1 MAQALTVKVENAT
14 ATEPLAG
21 EVPLETLPNGG
32 GGLPQLNLDTFP
44 SQIFWLI
51 LAFFALYWLMSKIA
65 LPRIASVLE
74 ERADAIA
81 GDLDRAEELKR
92 KAEEAEAAYKQ
103 ALADARAKAQ
113 AIAAETR
120 AEIQKEV
127 DAATARADAE
137 ISARA
142 AEGEKRI
149 AEMRET
155 AIQGVR
161 EVAEETAIAVV
172 ERILPGVAD
181 DQAVRSAVH
190 ARLG

>member
-1 MAQALTVKVENAT
+1 MAQAPT
-14 ATEPLAG
+14 TEGPLD
-21 EVPLETLPNGG
+21 ERVPLDVAEQG

-51 LAFFALYWLMSKIA
+51 LAFFALYWLMSKVA

-137 ISARA
+137 IAARA

>member
-1 MAQALTVKVENAT
+1 MATTENPA
-14 ATEPLAG
+14 AHG
-21 EVPLETLPNGG
+21 EAAAHGS
-32 GGLPQLNLDTFP
+32 GLPQLNIETFP

-51 LAFFALYWLMSKIA
+51 VAFLVLYWLMSKVA

-92 KAEEAEAAYKQ
+92 KAEEAEAAYRQ

-137 ISARA
+137 ISART

-149 AEMRET
+149 AEIRES
-155 AIQGVR
+155 AIASVR
-161 EVAEETAIAVV
+161 EVAEETAVAVV
-172 ERILPGVAD
+172 ERVMPGVAD
-181 DQAVRSAVH
+181 EPAVRQAVQ